1 MMVSV
6 SKKSSVWCL
15 FCIVQNLYFGC
26 QKLQK
31 YWYFCQNDTVLL
43 NCTYIITIEK
53 LSIRHGIVFVSMYF
67 CGESKDELM
76 IEELIA
82 EERELQALS
91 KQQELSEEQQSQR
104 HRQRQR
110 DELIDE
116 LVSLLSRFV
125 LVMIHTDCNC

>member
-1 MMVSV
+1 
-6 SKKSSVWCL
+6 
-15 FCIVQNLYFGC
+15 
-26 QKLQK
+26 
-31 YWYFCQNDTVLL
+31 
-43 NCTYIITIEK
+43 
-53 LSIRHGIVFVSMYF
+53 
-67 CGESKDELM
+67 M

-116 LVSLLSRFV
+116 LVSLLSHFV
-125 LVMIHTDCNC
+125 LVMIYTDCNC